1 MSETSQNSLPNVCGA
16 KTKFGIC
23 PNLPMENGRCRLH
36 GGLTPKK
43 HPNHRAKLNALKTGR
58 YSKDCIKQI
67 ELLKNEL
74 NCLDK
79 LICNVELG

>member
-1 MSETSQNSLPNVCGA
+1 MSEMSQNSLPNVCGA
-16 KTKFGIC
+16 KTKFGNC
-23 PNLPMENGRCRLH
+23 QNLSMENRRCRLH
-36 GGLTPKK
+36 GELTPKK
-43 HPNHRAKLNALKTGR
+43 HPNHQAKFNALKTGR